1 MSVVIVIDDCVFNT
15 TALLMFFNRLELFS
29 LFIETLIDL
38 KRHLLDRLERFQLID
53 LNRMLLEMNL
63 SWEKLNRL
71 VLINMCNYIT
81 QC

>member
-1 MSVVIVIDDCVFNT
+1 
-15 TALLMFFNRLELFS
+15 LMFFNRLELFS